1 MNETEL
7 IQRAQAGDFDAFAEL
22 VNLHKDK
29 VYGLIRRLVG
39 NTDDAADIIQDTF
52 LKAIDKIDQFRG
64 EASFGTWLTSIALN
78 QARAA
83 FAKNRQSDL
92 KPLEEYLPGGP
103 PGTEHAH
110 DGARLFDWRDPL
122 QQLEDA
128 EIRRLIN
135 EGVSELPF
143 KYREAFIL
151 RYVEEKSVKEVATA
165 IGESE
170 AAAKSRILRARLA
183 LRDFLAKRFE
193 DSYGEKV

>member
-1 MNETEL
+1 MSETEL

-29 VYGLIRRLVG
+29 VYGLIRRLTG
-39 NTDDAADIIQDTF
+39 NADDAADIIQDTF

-83 FAKNRQSDL
+83 FAKNRQTDL
-92 KPLEEYLPGGP
+92 KPLEEYLPGG
-103 PGTEHAH
+103 GSGGDLSHDHAQ
-110 DGARLFDWRDPL
+110 LFDWRNPL

-128 EIRRLIN
+128 EIRRLVN

-151 RYVEEKSVKEVATA
+151 RYVEEKSVKEVAAA